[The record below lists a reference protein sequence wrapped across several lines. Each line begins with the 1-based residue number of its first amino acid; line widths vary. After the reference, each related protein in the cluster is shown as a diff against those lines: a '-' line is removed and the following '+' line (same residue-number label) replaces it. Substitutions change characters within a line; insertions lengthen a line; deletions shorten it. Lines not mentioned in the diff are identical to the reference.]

1 MLRWATHFVSLAA
14 AVLCDDTFNLSGRRL
29 TSLGLQLAD
38 GSRIPPTVKRLDAS
52 NNQITTL
59 QQDLG
64 QLTQLEELVLDVN
77 NIDSIP
83 CVPVLRKLTNL
94 KLLSLRKQ
102 KVGEYKILINIDSW
116 LSSCSSLRELYL
128 SSNKI
133 TQVPTELKALKGL
146 RVLELSDNELQNIP
160 GVVLREWVNMEY
172 LNLGRNKLRELPEEI
187 GHMRSLI
194 VLRLSDNQLISLPNS
209 ICSLTRLQTLTLFKN
224 SLVYLPFEFYKLKGL
239 LRGPEAAY
247 FVQHLDMTFPPGFR
261 VGENPGLIYPPMS
274 KLGGDIKVIFDFMR
288 DVHRNPREVQTQ
300 SDRIHKALDNC
311 QH

>member
-1 MLRWATHFVSLAA
+1 M
-14 AVLCDDTFNLSGRRL
+14 
-29 TSLGLQLAD
+29 QLAD
-38 GSRIPPTVKRLDAS
+38 GSRIPLTVKRLDAS

-59 QQDLG
+59 QKDLG

-77 NIDSIP
+77 NINSIP
-83 CVPVLRKLTNL
+83 CVPVLRKLANL

-102 KVGEYKILINIDSW
+102 QDGEYKILRNIDSW

-146 RVLELSDNELQNIP
+146 RVLELSNNELQNIP

-194 VLRLSDNQLISLPNS
+194 VLRLSDNKLKSLPNS

-239 LRGPEAAY
+239 LRGPEAVY
-247 FVQHLDMTFPPGFR
+247 FVQHLGRSFKPIFKIE
-261 VGENPGLIYPPMS
+261 ENPSLIHPPLN
-274 KLGGDIKVIFDFMR
+274 KLGQDREDVNDIFELMQ
-288 DVHRNPREVQTQ
+288 EVNE
-300 SDRIHKALDNC
+300 SNHVRIVAESIHEALEKCHD
-311 QH
+311 